1 MQASSRIANHM
12 TTLLDAIERNI
23 AALAHISVDLR
34 ASDAALNAISEGV
47 LVTDEKGALL
57 SVNDAFSRITGYDRV
72 EMVGQTCAFLQGERT
87 DPAEVEKI
95 RLARFHGTGYSGE
108 LLNYRKDGSTFW
120 NDLTISP
127 VMDVG
132 GTVRRYIGIAR
143 DVTERRRSQKELRIA
158 AVAFQSREG
167 IMITDA
173 NQVILRVNRAFTEIT
188 GYEECE
194 AIGRTPRL
202 LSSGRQGAAFYEELE
217 RTLRQTGTWQGEIWN
232 RRKDG
237 AEYLEWL
244 IITAVREDHGEI
256 SHYVGA
262 FTDITA
268 RKGLEQKLHHKQRR
282 LSEAQRIGKMG
293 SWELHH
299 EDGRLDW
306 SDELY
311 RIFEIEKASFPAN
324 YQAFLNTV
332 HPEDR
337 IEVDRVYQDSV
348 LTRKPYSIVHR
359 LMMADGRT
367 KFIHEQG
374 ETIYDQHGKPVRSA
388 GTAQDI
394 SERKQAEQE
403 LHISAIAFESHQGI
417 IIGDSERVI
426 VRVNRAFT
434 EITGFEANE
443 AIGHK
448 PSHLFGAPRHGQEYF
463 AAITESID
471 GCGYWQGEVWNR
483 RKDGSDY
490 PIWLHVTAV
499 KSSGGKITH
508 HVSTFMDITERK
520 QAEEKIHQLAFYDAL
535 TRLPNRQSVL
545 DAIRAVAEQ
554 SRRRNEFGA
563 LLYIDLD
570 DFKTINDTLGH
581 EIGDLLLQEMAQR
594 IAAAIGASDVVARVG
609 GDEFGVVLRALGNRQ
624 LNAQSNA
631 ERVAREILTSLGR
644 PCTIANYSCQ
654 CSASIGVTLIGTEGA
669 DSVESILK
677 RADMAMFHAKSD
689 GRNGIRFFQDE
700 MHARVHAR
708 ATLESELR
716 AALANGR
723 FELYYQPQ
731 VDHAGA
737 VVGAEA
743 LIRLQHP
750 EKGVIAPG
758 DFVGLAEDIGLMVP
772 IGDWVIETACAQIVR
787 WSRDDRTAH
796 LSIAVNVSS
805 QQFRNGE
812 LVDKVKCALVRT
824 GANPERL
831 KLELTETLLLT
842 DVDATIDQMRALN
855 QLGVTFCL
863 DDFGTGYS
871 SLAYL
876 RRLPIHHLK
885 IDKSFV
891 QDIPDAGACEFVR
904 TILALARNQGLFVIA
919 EGVET
924 EAQRDFLRQEGC
936 DFYQGYHFGRPLPL
950 EHFLSH
956 IAQAS
961 DRR

>member
-1 MQASSRIANHM
+1 MADSSRIADNM
-12 TTLLDAIERNI
+12 ATLVDAIERNI
-23 AALAHISVDLR
+23 ASLAQISVDLR
-34 ASDAALNAISEGV
+34 TSDAALNAITEGV
-47 LVTDEKGALL
+47 LVTDEKGALI
-57 SVNDAFSRITGYDRV
+57 SVNDAFSRITGYDPA
-72 EMVGQTCAFLQGERT
+72 EIIGQTCAFLQGNKT
-87 DPAEVEKI
+87 DPDAVEKI
-95 RLARFHGTGYSGE
+95 RLARQHGTGYSGE
-108 LLNYRKDGSTFW
+108 ILNYRKDGSTFW

-127 VMDVG
+127 VMDEG

-143 DVTERRRSQKELRIA
+143 DVTEQRKSQKELRIA

-188 GYEECE
+188 GYDESE

-202 LSSGRQGAAFYEELE
+202 LSSGRQGVEFYEELD
-217 RTLRQTGTWQGEIWN
+217 RTLRQTSTWQGEIWN
-232 RRKDG
+232 CRKDG
-237 AEYLEWL
+237 VEYLEWL
-244 IITAVREDHGEI
+244 IITAVRDDHGVI

-268 RKGLEQKLHHKQRR
+268 RKQLEQELHHKQRR

-299 EDGRLDW
+299 RDSRLDW

-311 RIFEIEKASFPAN
+311 RIFEIEKAAFPAT
-324 YQAFLNTV
+324 YQAFLDTV

-337 IEVDRVYQDSV
+337 VMVDTVYLESV
-348 LTRKPYSIVHR
+348 RTREPYSIVHR
-359 LMMADGRT
+359 LLLADGRI

-374 ETIYDQHGKPVRSA
+374 ETSYDQHGIPVRSV

-403 LHISAIAFESHQGI
+403 LNISAIAFESHQGI
-417 IIGDSERVI
+417 IIGDAERVI
-426 VRVNRAFT
+426 LRVNRAFT
-434 EITGFEANE
+434 EITGFEAHE

-448 PSHLFGAPRHGQEYF
+448 PSRLLGAPRHEPEYF
-463 AAITESID
+463 AAISESINTS
-471 GCGYWQGEVWNR
+471 GYWQGEVWNR

-490 PIWLHVTAV
+490 PLWLHVTAI
-499 KSSGGKITH
+499 KSAHGKITH
-508 HVSTFMDITERK
+508 HVSTFMDISERK

-545 DAIRAVAEQ
+545 EAIRAVAER
-554 SRRRNEFGA
+554 SRHRTEYGA

-594 IAAAIGASDVVARVG
+594 ITTAIGEGDVVARVG
-609 GDEFGVVLRALGNRQ
+609 GDEFGVVLCALGDELLKARNK
-624 LNAQSNA
+624 A
-631 ERVAREILTSLGR
+631 ELIGREILMSLGR

-654 CSASIGVTLIGTEGA
+654 CSVSIGVTLIGIEGA

-708 ATLESELR
+708 ATLEAELR
-716 AALANGR
+716 AALVNGR

-731 VDHAGA
+731 VDHCGT

-743 LIRLQHP
+743 LIRMLHP
-750 EKGVIAPG
+750 EKGVVAPG
-758 DFVGLAEDIGLMVP
+758 DFVELAEDVGLMVP
-772 IGDWVIETACAQIVR
+772 IGDWVIDTACTQLEQ
-787 WSRDDRTAH
+787 WSHDSRSAH

-805 QQFRNGE
+805 QQFRKGE
-812 LVDKVKCALVRT
+812 LVEKVRSALART
-824 GANPERL
+824 GANPQRL
-831 KLELTETLLLT
+831 KLELTETLLLS
-842 DVDATIDQMRALN
+842 DVDATIDQMRAMN

-904 TILALARNQGLFVIA
+904 TILALARSLGLFVIA

-924 EAQRDFLRQEGC
+924 ETQRDFLRQAGC

-950 EHFLSH
+950 EHFLSRITH
-956 IAQAS
+956 
-961 DRR
+961 